1 MAAPFDAS
9 NASIFG
15 DYVQLSGSG
24 TAAPTGSSRGLSFIY
39 ASSSTGLE
47 ADTKLYLVNG
57 TGSAGI
63 IATEG
68 YFNFGVA
75 GDAGSAQNITDG
87 NTLTMAGGSGL
98 ASVAS
103 ATDTITFNVDI
114 TSTAALTG
122 VADAD
127 TLLIDD
133 GDGGTIRKITR
144 ANLLGSATAA
154 FSNGMTTTTL
164 SATGD
169 VDLGNATSDTITCT
183 GQFDSDLI
191 PSTDSA
197 RDLGSSA
204 KQWAELHV
212 DSGYIDQLGAA
223 LDGNSQNATG
233 FAALQANR
241 VSGSVSVEGGKA
253 YFAELSAS
261 QLADTSLTAGRVVF
275 AASNGVLTDDSDMTF
290 STDTLTVTKL
300 GAFEAAGAIN
310 FASQAMTN
318 VNVDSGVVD
327 NTVIGGTTAAAG
339 TFTTLVAGGNVDL
352 GDATSDTI
360 TATGRFDSD
369 LVPSTD
375 NARDLGAS
383 THEWKDLYLDGVAY
397 IDSLQADALGKDL
410 DANGYSIN
418 NLHQLEIDGMVGVSG
433 SIQSNGTIS
442 ASVGLA
448 GGTLDIASFAS
459 NWTNAGRT
467 VADLGVV
474 TTVDING
481 GTMDNVRIGA
491 AGQAAADFTNVTCD
505 DLTANGNVVLGNS
518 AAADTIT
525 ATGRFASN
533 LVPSADNTRDLGG
546 SGLEW
551 KDLYIDGAAY
561 IDALGEA
568 LDANGQNITGGGLYS
583 AGRISGS
590 VSVEGGVGYFSELS
604 ASQLSDTSLTATRVV
619 FAGSNGVLT
628 DDSDLTFVGDTLT
641 ATKLGAFEAAGAINF
656 ANQDMT
662 NVDIDSGAIDGT
674 VIGAASAAAGTF
686 TAIVGTSLSVSDG
699 NITNVGDIA
708 LDSISADGNDM
719 DITLT
724 DNRTAALEIKEGG
737 NVYMAF
743 NTADSGGEVVAIGKH
758 FVPTADNTVDLG
770 ASGMEFKDLYL
781 DGTANIDSL
790 VADTADIDGGTIDG
804 VTIGGSS
811 RGAGS
816 FTTLDAN
823 GNVTLGDASGDDIAL
838 NGRLTT
844 SIVPKVDSTSD
855 LGSATLQWANL
866 YADNV
871 VLNGQGRLDL
881 DADDDT
887 SIRASADDII
897 TFECSGDDQL
907 HIADGSVYPQ
917 TTNDVDLGSSTKLFK
932 NGFFMGTALA
942 STVTGAVAVQGGAG
956 TLVTLAVA
964 GGSVSGDVAL
974 ALPSGKDVKARSFVT
989 YSERKLKKDITPMS
1003 NALDTVK
1010 KMQGVTYS
1018 LKESGKSEVGFI
1030 ADEVA
1035 QVVPEVCQFKADGTA
1050 AGLDYGRLTSILVEA
1065 IKAQQAQIDE
1075 LKNNLK

>member
-24 TAAPTGSSRGLSFIY
+24 TAAPSGSSRGLSFIY

-47 ADTKLYLVNG
+47 ADTKLYLING

-68 YFNFGVA
+68 NFNFGVA

-87 NTLTMAGGSGL
+87 NTITMAGGSGL

-144 ANLLGSATAA
+144 RNLVGSAHLLPDA
-154 FSNGMTTTTL
+154 
-164 SATGD
+164 D
-169 VDLGNATSDTITCT
+169 DT
-183 GQFDSDLI
+183 
-191 PSTDSA
+191 

-204 KQWAELHV
+204 AQWKDL
-212 DSGYIDQLGAA
+212 YIDGVAYIDQLQADQLGAA

-261 QLADTSLTAGRVVF
+261 QLADTSLTATRVVF
-275 AASNGVLTDDSDMTF
+275 AGANGVLSDDSDMTF
-290 STDTLTVTKL
+290 SGDTLTVTKL

-505 DLTANGNVVLGNS
+505 DLTADGNVVLGNS

-533 LVPSADNTRDLGG
+533 LVPSADNTRDLGA

-583 AGRISGS
+583 AGRVSGS

-604 ASQLSDTSLTATRVV
+604 ASQLADSSLTSGRVV
-619 FAGSNGVLT
+619 FAGANGVLS
-628 DDSDLTFVGDTLT
+628 DDSDLTFSGDTLT
-641 ATKLGAFEAAGAINF
+641 ATKLGAFQAAGAIDF
-656 ANQDMT
+656 DNQDMT

-770 ASGMEFKDLYL
+770 ASGQEFKDLYL
-781 DGTANIDSL
+781 DGIAYVDDL
-790 VADTADIDGGTIDG
+790 RADTADIDGGTIDG

-811 RGAGS
+811 RAPGS

-887 SIRASADDII
+887 SIRASADDVI
-897 TFECSGDDQL
+897 TFECSGTDQVS
-907 HIADGSVYPQ
+907 ITDGTVEPVTS
-917 TTNDVDLGSSTKLFK
+917 NDVDLGSSSKLFK

-1010 KMQGVTYS
+1010 KMQGVTYN

-1065 IKAQQAQIDE
+1065 IKAQQNQIDE